1 MSPPQGP
8 LEEGWIKRELDKE
21 KTWPSV
27 AFFHLQ
33 ENICPV
39 RDTRMQISVRHIQS
53 ARSNPVWPGFCH
65 TCDSSTQ
72 SGMTR
77 WTPAA
82 RYKINPYHVDVC
94 PEGPYGTCGCRRAD
108 MKLLNV
114 IDCDLFQKHAQ
125 IHTPSALSQNVED
138 LLAASFKWLIARQI
152 RTRREAARVSVTEKT
167 TDSGNTNIGFKLCV
181 LKEWCVSNVSRIW
194 LRVVLTLW

>member
-1 MSPPQGP
+1 MRPQLCSRRIEFAILSSNIPECHHLRAHWRRG
-8 LEEGWIKRELDKE
+8 EERDGKNESEIRKNMTVGGFL
-21 KTWPSV
+21 SH
-27 AFFHLQ
+27 HLQ

-39 RDTRMQISVRHIQS
+39 RDTRMHLFVRHIQS
-53 ARSNPVWPGFCH
+53 ARSNSVWPGFCH
-65 TCDSSTQ
+65 TRDSSTG

-82 RYKINPYHVDVC
+82 RYKINPYRVDVC

-138 LLAASFKWLIARQI
+138 LLAASFK
-152 RTRREAARVSVTEKT
+152 
-167 TDSGNTNIGFKLCV
+167 
-181 LKEWCVSNVSRIW
+181 
-194 LRVVLTLW
+194 